1 MHSRFDMPGSN
12 GEKRRPQPSP
22 WPPLRRPEMSCSA
35 VSRVIGCATTG
46 LLIRAGACRH
56 LVELISWREVSVRAH
71 DAVCTNVRPPR
82 QDTVIANL
90 GSGVEVLHLHT
101 GHDAKLS
108 RPAELAA
115 AIESP

>member
-1 MHSRFDMPGSN
+1 MLDRMTPEAIGVVVERVRNGPVMHCVPMTFIEPG
-12 GEKRRPQPSP
+12 
-22 WPPLRRPEMSCSA
+22 WD
-35 VSRVIGCATTG
+35 
-46 LLIRAGACRH
+46 RA
-56 LVELISWREVSVRAH
+56 
-71 DAVCTNVRPPR
+71 VRPPR
-82 QDTVIANL
+82 QDTTIANL